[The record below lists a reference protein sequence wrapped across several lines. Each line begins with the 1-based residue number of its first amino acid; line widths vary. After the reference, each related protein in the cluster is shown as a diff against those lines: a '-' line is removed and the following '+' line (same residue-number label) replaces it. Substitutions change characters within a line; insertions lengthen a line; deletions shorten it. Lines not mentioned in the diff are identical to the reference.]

1 MEILLFHLMLILS
14 YVLFRKFGLTFNFR
28 MKNKSNQRHINDIIE
43 LLLYGSI
50 IYLVIFRK
58 NKIKFDC
65 IYFITFLIS
74 LISFS
79 FILKIPGVGD
89 PLPNIKKWNKNKII
103 VSTLFACFIWYL
115 NKGNNILTKQNLFFM
130 KLIFLFLIIAL
141 IISYK
146 KNRLK
151 TFHPHH
157 WQIFWFLSLLIIPKD
172 NKTKL
177 LSSIFLSMFA
187 HGIICYS
194 AASIINDD

>member
-1 MEILLFHLMLILS
+1 MLISS

-28 MKNKSNQRHINDIIE
+28 MKEKSNDKHFFDIIE
-43 LLLYGSI
+43 LLLYGTFTYMI
-50 IYLVIFRK
+50 IFFK

-115 NKGNNILTKQNLFFM
+115 NKGNNIITKKNIFFM
-130 KLIFLFLIIAL
+130 KIIFTYLIIAL
-141 IISYK
+141 IISYR
-146 KNRLK
+146 KNKLK

-177 LSSIFLSMFA
+177 LSSIFLSMFV
-187 HGIICYS
+187 HGVTCYS
-194 AASIINDD
+194 AASIINHD